1 MVVDVFL
8 VKKDLTAIR
17 CFFNGRAMPQ
27 SEHPEKSDIQTPTA
41 EETNV
46 VTHEATPEAPA
57 SDAATATALPAE
69 PTGRRVSSVAD
80 YEKMLEQAK
89 AATEPAEPKA
99 GDDAPP
105 TAQEGATQAEP
116 EAGKPQQESE
126 VKDPDDLEAP
136 PDDSPKKGFRPR
148 LSNLDS
154 RQQEAILLVKELKDK
169 GQDISLSEA
178 ERRVNAKYGVTEQA
192 SESGSQE
199 PPKEEPTFENRIGSI
214 AEQIAAKQAAAD
226 AAAEELDVKTA
237 LLLQREITALE
248 LEKIRLEAAEQAK
261 SGQEDAKFQE
271 QVDRS
276 RSRAVEIYPVAQEKD
291 HPIHTKA
298 SEIWETLQATNNPLI
313 NDPDAPFRVY
323 QMAANELSIAPLSS
337 APSKAASPKSAPL
350 GAPKPQAIQQQAV
363 RRPNP
368 VAPVASAGD
377 RTTQQGPATH
387 SFGKIRNA
395 HEYSEVARKLGAN
408 V

>member
-1 MVVDVFL
+1 MIVKHFF

-17 CFFNGRAMPQ
+17 CLFNGRAMSQ
-27 SEHPEKSDIQTPTA
+27 SEHPEQSDIQTPTA
-41 EETNV
+41 EETTAV
-46 VTHEATPEAPA
+46 APVAPA
-57 SDAATATALPAE
+57 EALASDTATATALPAE

-89 AATEPAEPKA
+89 AATEPINPKA
-99 GDDAPP
+99 GDEAPP
-105 TAQEGATQAEP
+105 QAGEGN
-116 EAGKPQQESE
+116 
-126 VKDPDDLEAP
+126 DPDDLETP

-178 ERRVNAKYGVTEQA
+178 ERRVNAKYGVTEQTRD
-192 SESGSQE
+192 ERGQE
-199 PPKEEPTFENRIGSI
+199 PPKEESTFESRIGSI

-237 LLLQREITALE
+237 LSLQREITALE
-248 LEKIRLEAAEQAK
+248 LEKIRLETAEQAK

-276 RSRAVEIYPVAQEKD
+276 RSRAVEIYPVASDKD
-291 HPIHTKA
+291 HAIHTKA
-298 SEIWETLQATNNPLI
+298 SEIWETLQATNNPLV
-313 NDPDAPFRVY
+313 NDPEAPFKVY

-350 GAPKPQAIQQQAV
+350 GAPKPQAIPQQAA

-377 RTTQQGPATH
+377 RTTPQGPATH